1 MIINPDMAQKSKK
14 DQIAAAALSL
24 FLDNGFKGTSIDMVV
39 KTSKVSKA
47 TVYNHFPDK
56 AALIL
61 ATLVLWIE
69 ANKPLIAP
77 VRNHHDFDELVQ
89 RHWLTDEAVRCYAL
103 VIGEGRRFPQ
113 AKQKFWEQ
121 YDGLWRQAFSY
132 LSINADALDPAL
144 IDQQLDHQLL
154 LRLKQL

>member
-1 MIINPDMAQKSKK
+1 MAQKSKK
-14 DQIAAAALSL
+14 DQIAAAALPL
-24 FLDNGFKGTSIDMVV
+24 FLDNGFKGTSIDLVV

-47 TVYNHFPDK
+47 TVYNHFPHK
-56 AALIL
+56 SALMQ
-61 ATLVLWIE
+61 ATMSLWIN

-77 VRNHHDFDELVQ
+77 VRNTRDFDELVQ
-89 RHWLTDEAVRCYAL
+89 RHWLTDEAVRFYAL

-113 AKQKFWEQ
+113 AKQIFWEQ

>member
-1 MIINPDMAQKSKK
+1 MAQKSKK
-14 DQIAAAALSL
+14 DQIAAAALPL
-24 FLDNGFKGTSIDMVV
+24 FLDNGFKGTSIDLVV
-39 KTSKVSKA
+39 KSSKVSKA

-56 AALIL
+56 AALMQ
-61 ATLVLWIE
+61 TTMSLWIE

-77 VRNHHDFDELVQ
+77 VRNNSDFDELVQ

-132 LSINADALDPAL
+132 LSINADALDPEL

-154 LRLKQL
+154 VRLKQL

>member
-1 MIINPDMAQKSKK
+1 MAQKSKK
-14 DQIAAAALSL
+14 DQIAAAALPL
-24 FLDNGFKGTSIDMVV
+24 FLDNGFKGTSIDLVV
-39 KTSKVSKA
+39 KSSKVSKA

-56 AALIL
+56 AALMQ
-61 ATLVLWIE
+61 ATMALWID

-77 VRNHHDFDELVQ
+77 VRNNRDFDELVQ
-89 RHWLTDEAVRCYAL
+89 RHWLTDEAVRFYAL

-113 AKQKFWEQ
+113 AKQTFWAQ

-132 LSINADALDPAL
+132 LSINVDALDPAL
-144 IDQQLDHQLL
+144 IEQQLDHQLL

>member
-1 MIINPDMAQKSKK
+1 MAQKSKK
-14 DQIAAAALSL
+14 DQIAAAALPL
-24 FLDNGFKGTSIDMVV
+24 FLDNGFKGTSVDMVV
-39 KTSKVSKA
+39 KSSKVSKA
-47 TVYNHFPDK
+47 TVYNHFPHK
-56 AALIL
+56 AALMQ
-61 ATLVLWIE
+61 ATMSLWID

-77 VRNHHDFDELVQ
+77 VRNKRDFDDLVQ